1 MARVRFKA
9 RFFVI
14 IIILV
19 LLLAAGLYFLLFSD
33 HEEEL
38 ALGTLRL
45 DYEAETVI
53 IRDEINV
60 PTEKFDKIIFDVVEG
75 AVVEDGTQIAQVFR
89 WGYQDSS
96 MQSLLDVRKQ
106 LLNYQFTKT
115 EGIINTDIDMA
126 NAQINQKLSEI
137 RSTVREDTKTDL
149 LSLELQ
155 LKDLLGQRIT
165 HMRENIQPD
174 ETLQQLYQQ
183 EEQQVADLGS
193 WKRDIVNNAGTGVVS
208 FYFDGYETV
217 LNANKLDT
225 INAELVSSVIK
236 RADASA
242 TAVDAENRPLY
253 RLVNNAHF
261 YVAFLTDA
269 SAPLRLAEGVEY
281 TVVFEGYDQH
291 PFTATAL
298 APILNEKRVVNIL
311 EFHQDMGELMGIR
324 SVKANILMDATGF
337 EVPLDA
343 VSVVEGIP
351 GIYTLVG
358 EEEIWV
364 PVDVLA
370 W

>member
-1 MARVRFKA
+1 MARVHFKA

-19 LLLAAGLYFLLFSD
+19 LLLVAGLYFLLFSD

-137 RSTVREDTKTDL
+137 RSTVREDSKTDL
-149 LSLELQ
+149 LSLEL
-155 LKDLLGQRIT
+155 
-165 HMRENIQPD
+165 
-174 ETLQQLYQQ
+174 LYNVT
-183 EEQQVADLGS
+183 EAKRKELPAKYEKKADLFQSIGYQRYVPIAQS
-193 WKRDIVNNAGTGVVS
+193 IKDALKEKDMAEAQSLLQKLGWITENNS
-208 FYFDGYETV
+208 
-217 LNANKLDT
+217 
-225 INAELVSSVIK
+225 
-236 RADASA
+236 
-242 TAVDAENRPLY
+242 
-253 RLVNNAHF
+253 
-261 YVAFLTDA
+261 
-269 SAPLRLAEGVEY
+269 RLAERLRSLPAPPAPYKMQQLPLLEAIR
-281 TVVFEGYDQH
+281 TVILDERAERLSQTEGWQAEDYRATLQAYSAFVTETLTI
-291 PFTATAL
+291 PFAMQ
-298 APILNEKRVVNIL
+298 ED
-311 EFHQDMGELMGIR
+311 H
-324 SVKANILMDATGF
+324 
-337 EVPLDA
+337 
-343 VSVVEGIP
+343 
-351 GIYTLVG
+351 
-358 EEEIWV
+358 
-364 PVDVLA
+364 
-370 W
+370 